1 MAGRSQHPEPIME
14 NQTRFDLN
22 TTIENWRQE
31 LVGQAN
37 LTAEVRHEL
46 ETHLL
51 DTVAELQRRGLND
64 EESFW
69 LARRRVGQPQQLD
82 EEFVKADPGK
92 VWRERVFWMWMA
104 VFLSSTLGRLT
115 SPIMLALVP
124 ANASEATLVASMTL
138 LLLASL
144 IPIIIA
150 VSLAM
155 GKWVALFSKLTQMVG
170 NRRHLAMAVFLC
182 VTLSSSTQMA
192 ARAIVNSRH
201 NIHNST
207 LILQGLTSTIYPLII
222 ALLLVW
228 LMPTQIRK
236 TSKRA

>member
-1 MAGRSQHPEPIME
+1 ME
-14 NQTRFDLN
+14 NQTHFDLN
-22 TTIENWRQE
+22 AAIENWRQE
-31 LVGQAN
+31 LAGQLN
-37 LTAEVRHEL
+37 LASDDRREL

-104 VFLSSTLGRLT
+104 VFLSSTLSRLT
-115 SPIMLALVP
+115 SPIMFAFVP
-124 ANASEATLVASMTL
+124 VNTSTATEVASITL

-170 NRRHLAMAVFLC
+170 NRRHLAVAVFLC
-182 VTLSSSTQMA
+182 VALSSSTQMV
-192 ARAIVNSRH
+192 ARAILNSRH

-207 LILQGLTSTIYPLII
+207 LILQGLTSTIHPLII
-222 ALLLVW
+222 AFLLVW
-228 LMPTQIRK
+228 LMPVQKQK